1 MDDENLKCVVQHH
14 CTDLI
19 EAFKQNLV
27 YFANEFWSC
36 NVITRAAKDNLLD
49 PSKGGADLRASNLV
63 SSICNTLSPLQN
75 RSEQYEYMKF
85 VLDMLEKAGESPL
98 ATSMR
103 TELASMGV
111 DIPPLYAN
119 PMPDVRDRQFNTEP
133 VGNEYTVPHMYET
146 QKRKRNESI
155 VPTFQANMQPQTDS
169 ASSVVPPTTKV
180 DRKVSFSKSDSV
192 ISYHT
197 PYKQEYT
204 NKFPL
209 PETQPHDNEDQ
220 HPTSTGNTSRP
231 YSEQCDGPSLN
242 GTQQSLDK
250 LHMQEQKDIYNRLI
264 AKYEQEIKDL
274 RSSLEERNQ
283 RLQEKTDLERTEV
296 INSKL
301 IARYEQ
307 ENKDLRSSLEERDQR
322 LQEKTDLERTE
333 AINSKLIARY
343 EQENKD
349 LRSSLEERDQRLQ
362 EKTDLE
368 RTEAINSKLIA
379 RYEQE
384 NKDLRSSL
392 EERDQRLQEKTDL
405 ERTEAINSNLIA
417 RYEQENKDL
426 KTRLDQLQVRLIET
440 QERQRQRDSLL
451 YHIGIAVIAVIA
463 VFFTFVCYNYFSRR

>member
-1 MDDENLKCVVQHH
+1 MENLKCVVRHH
-14 CTDLI
+14 SVGLI
-19 EAFKQNLV
+19 NVFKQDLV
-27 YFANEFWSC
+27 GFTNELWSYSI
-36 NVITRAAKDNLLD
+36 ITGAVKDNILD
-49 PSKGGADLRASNLV
+49 SSKGGVDLRASNLL

-75 RSEQYEYMKF
+75 RSEQYVYMKF

-146 QKRKRNESI
+146 QKRKQNESI
-155 VPTFQANMQPQTDS
+155 VPTFQPNVQPQTDS

-192 ISYHT
+192 ISYQT

-220 HPTSTGNTSRP
+220 HLTSTGTTTRP
-231 YSEQCDGPSLN
+231 YSEQFDGPSLN

-264 AKYEQEIKDL
+264 TKYEQEIKDL
-274 RSSLEERNQ
+274 RSSL
-283 RLQEKTDLERTEV
+283 K
-296 INSKL
+296 
-301 IARYEQ
+301 
-307 ENKDLRSSLEERDQR
+307 ERDQR

-333 AINSKLIARY
+333 ATNSKLIARY

-349 LRSSLEERDQRLQ
+349 LKS
-362 EKTDLE
+362 
-368 RTEAINSKLIA
+368 
-379 RYEQE
+379 
-384 NKDLRSSL
+384 
-392 EERDQRLQEKTDL
+392 
-405 ERTEAINSNLIA
+405 
-417 RYEQENKDL
+417 
-426 KTRLDQLQVRLIET
+426 RLDQLQVKYDRLIET

-451 YHIGIAVIAVIA
+451 YRAVIAVSIA
-463 VFFTFVCYNYFSRR
+463 FVCYNYFSRR